1 MSPTALSLRHLR
13 TAGYLAD
20 VCERWIAQAGIRK
33 DLFGIIDLIGIT
45 PDSPVLAVQATSL
58 ANVSA
63 RVAKARSLPALA
75 VWLRTG
81 ARFLV
86 FGWAKRRGKWLPK
99 IVELSGPDLDADVLA
114 RPPRRPRKPTLEPG
128 DLFAAFQDDSRDVC
142 TVQGGHEA
150 P

>member
-1 MSPTALSLRHLR
+1 MSPTALTLRHLR
-13 TAGYLAD
+13 AAGYLAD

-81 ARFLV
+81 AKFQV
-86 FGWAKRRGKWLPK
+86 FGWTKRGGKWHPR

-128 DLFAAFQDDSRDVC
+128 DLFMGLEAANRWGIADVS
-142 TVQGGHEA
+142 ELE
-150 P
+150 